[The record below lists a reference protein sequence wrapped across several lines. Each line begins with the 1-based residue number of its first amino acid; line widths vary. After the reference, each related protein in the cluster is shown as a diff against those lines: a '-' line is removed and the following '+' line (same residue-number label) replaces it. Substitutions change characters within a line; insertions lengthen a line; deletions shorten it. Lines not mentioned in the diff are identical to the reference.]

1 MGGGFTTPTPAE
13 TTEVDATPAAVS
25 AACTEPPLT
34 AAAKAALALAGFANT
49 GTGSKTTRVTTAPGD
64 VAERPEDER
73 PAADRAAPK
82 GPLGRM
88 AVIAAAV
95 AAAAVLEAALE
106 TEPQA
111 AAAPPQM
118 ATLKGTDTADWR
130 ACRRP
135 AAGGEAADTA
145 DRVTRPGARPSCEA
159 RPEERVATTAEGS
172 GVDALGRVT
181 EEVTATPEADAD
193 AAPEPAEG
201 IAFADTSW
209 IKRRLSVV
217 ALLTVMDTLV
227 DTD

>member
-1 MGGGFTTPTPAE
+1 M
-13 TTEVDATPAAVS
+13 DATPAAVS

-118 ATLKGTDTADWR
+118 ATLKGMDPADWR

-135 AAGGEAADTA
+135 AVGGTAADTADTA
-145 DRVTRPGARPSCEA
+145 DRVTRPGATPSCEA
-159 RPEERVATTAEGS
+159 RPKERAATTAEGN
-172 GVDALGRVT
+172 GVETPGRVT
-181 EEVTATPEADAD
+181 EEVTTTPEAVAE
-193 AAPEPAEG
+193 AAPEPADG
-201 IAFADTSW
+201 IAFADTSS
-209 IKRRLSVV
+209 IRRRLSDV
-217 ALLTVMDTLV
+217 ALLTVIDTLV